1 MAYVEVARGTGVD
14 LNRFQQIANTIEG
27 SGAVVIHLDT
37 RVEIPFFPDIHLG
50 PLIRLHLKALDL
62 ALRAIPGVHLDN
74 PISFQEANGRG
85 VLRIEA
91 RNNPVPLILGP
102 IVAALIPWLIGL
114 GIILTLILIGWVLL
128 KKALGGSPAAIGIIL
143 LIAAA
148 VVIYF
153 AMSKGKL
160 PIPA

>member
-1 MAYVEVARGTGVD
+1 MSYVEVARGTHVD
-14 LNRFQQIANTIEG
+14 LSRLQQIANTVRG
-27 SGAVVIHLDT
+27 SGAIVLHLDT
-37 RVEIPFFPDIHLG
+37 RVEIPFAPDIHLG
-50 PLIRLHLKALDL
+50 PMIRLNLKALDL

-74 PISFQEANGRG
+74 PITFTESAGRG

-128 KKALGGSPAAIGIIL
+128 KKALGGSPVAIGIIL
-143 LIAAA
+143 LIVAAGL
-148 VVIYF
+148 IYF
-153 AMSKGKL
+153 ALTKGK
-160 PIPA
+160 IPVPA